1 MRKSFYALQVLGLL
15 SIVSCQEELPTA
27 IAPVLEVTSMT
38 AEDAVRLSTDIRS
51 KVAAEVHPSFD
62 LTLWASD
69 SLLAD
74 PIALD
79 MDEQGRVYV
88 TKTNRNGTS
97 EFDIRGHRDW
107 EINSIA
113 LQTVEERRAFLK
125 LELSPDSSEVNDWF
139 LDMNGDGSRDWKDL
153 AVETEQVF
161 RLEDTNRDG
170 VADRSQLFAD
180 GFNDVVTDCNGALE
194 IFDDNVFMG
203 VGPDMWRLKDTDGDG
218 YAEERTSISHGYNVH
233 IGFGGHGM
241 SGAEM
246 GPDGRLYW
254 GIGDVGFNGTGPD
267 GKEWKYPNQGVI
279 VRSELDG
286 SNFEVFARGLRNTH
300 EFVFDKYANII
311 SEDNDGDHAGE
322 SERLVYIVEG
332 SDTGWRINWQFGKYN
347 DPRNNDYKVWMDE
360 KLNVPRWD
368 GQAAYITP
376 CIRNYVN
383 GPTGMLYNPGTA
395 LSPEWKDHFFLVE
408 FVGNPSRS
416 GIHAFTLKPAGAT
429 FDFDQDQKVIGGI
442 LPTGIDW
449 GPDGALY
456 AGDWI
461 EGWSVKEYGR
471 VWKLEDPKGKDW
483 DERLSTQELITAD
496 YKAMSDDVLYGHLF
510 HPDMR
515 IRQKA
520 QFEIVKRGDA
530 GYAQLEK
537 AAAQSEHQL
546 ARVHGIIGMAQMARV
561 VDRKYAKGIVSYI
574 TDADA
579 EIRAQAAKWI
589 GDVRHQPAADQLI
602 PLLKDESSR
611 VRFFAAEALGRM
623 EYAPAKEELVQM
635 LLENDDMDAYL
646 RHVGSLALSRIGD
659 AQLLKSFE
667 SHQSNALRLAAVIA
681 LRRMQHKNISAYLD
695 DEDILIV
702 RDAARAINDDW
713 SIEESLD
720 DLGAILNS
728 TPFYE
733 DEPIIRRSINA
744 NLRVGSKEAVERVVA
759 YARNDKNP
767 KSLRVEAIE
776 TLSVWSDPSV
786 LDRVDGRYRGP
797 VKRSNNEIAA
807 ALNGILPMFGDKST
821 TIQKAVAVM
830 ASNNKMAEAT
840 NSLKSM
846 LTNGKSTSV
855 RKVAIES
862 LIKLRPEGLPAL
874 LTTAL
879 GDSKQAVRVAALQGT
894 MGTDITDDVKMDL
907 LRSVIFN
914 QTISERQAAIAALS
928 SLPVAA
934 TIDTYKELLKEW
946 SSGTLS
952 PEVKLDLAESIETVD
967 DQDLVASLHEL
978 QQLGG
983 DDDVFAAY
991 RDCLTGGDASR
1002 GSDILWR
1009 HTGAQCIR
1017 CHEVQDYGG
1026 IVGPS
1031 LNGIASLLNK
1041 EELLTSLILP
1051 NERIAPGYGMV
1062 SLIMND
1068 DSEIDGML
1076 IAEDT
1081 DQLKIRDANN
1091 EVIDVAVAN
1100 VSDRIDAVSGMPDMS
1115 KLLTKKEIRDLL
1127 AYLVELKAEDSD

>member
-1 MRKSFYALQVLGLL
+1 MKISINIAIVLLVL
-15 SIVSCQEELPTA
+15 VFFSCQKELP
-27 IAPVLEVTSMT
+27 ISVAPVLEVTTMT
-38 AEDAVRLSTDIRS
+38 SEDAARLSKEIRS

-62 LTLWASD
+62 LILWASD

-88 TKTNRNGTS
+88 TKTNRNGSS

-125 LELSPDSSEVNDWF
+125 LELSPDSSDVNDWF
-139 LDMNGDGSRDWKDL
+139 ADMNGDGSRDWQDL
-153 AVETEQVF
+153 AVETEQVY
-161 RLEDTNRDG
+161 RLEDTDGDG
-170 VADRSQLFAD
+170 VAERSQLFAD
-180 GFNDVVTDCNGALE
+180 GFNDIVTDCNGALE
-194 IFDDNVFMG
+194 IFEGDVFMG
-203 VGPDMWRLKDTDGDG
+203 VGPDMWRLEDIDDDG
-218 YAEERTSISHGYNVH
+218 YAEKRTSISHGYNVH

-241 SGAEM
+241 SGAEI

-300 EFVFDKYANII
+300 EFVFDKYANLI

-347 DPRNNDYKVWMDE
+347 DSRNNDYKVWMDE
-360 KLNVPRWD
+360 KLNIPRWD

-395 LSPEWKDHFFLVE
+395 LSPQWKDHFFLVE

-429 FDFDQDQKVIGGI
+429 FAFDQDQKIIGGI

-461 EGWSVKEYGR
+461 EGWGIKQYGR
-471 VWKLEDPKGKDW
+471 VWKLEDPNGKDW
-483 DERLSTQELITAD
+483 SERLSTQELITAN
-496 YKAMSDDVLYGHLF
+496 YSGMTDDVLYGHLF

-520 QFEIVKRGDA
+520 QFEIVKRGDS

-537 AAAQSEHQL
+537 AAAQTEHQL

-561 VDRKYAKGIVSYI
+561 VDKKYARGIADYL
-574 TDADA
+574 TDADE

-589 GDVRHQPAADQLI
+589 GDVRHKPAADQLI
-602 PLLKDESSR
+602 PLLSDESSR

-623 EYAPAKEELVQM
+623 GHDPAKEALVQM
-635 LLENDDMDAYL
+635 LLDNDDVDAYL
-646 RHVGSLALSRIGD
+646 RHVGSLALARIGD

-667 SHQSNALRLAAVIA
+667 NHESKALRLASVVA
-681 LRRMQHKNISAYLD
+681 LRRMENKNISVYLD

-713 SIEESLD
+713 SIEGSMD
-720 DLGAILNS
+720 DLGAILN
-728 TPFYE
+728 TTTFYE
-733 DEPIIRRSINA
+733 DEPIIRRAINA
-744 NLRVGSKEAVERVVA
+744 NLRVGSKEAIERVVA
-759 YARNDKNP
+759 YARDDKNP
-767 KSLRVEAIE
+767 KNLRVEAIE

-797 VKRSNNEIAA
+797 IKRSNKGMAS
-807 ALNGILPMFGDKST
+807 ALSGILPLFDDKST
-821 TIQKAVAVM
+821 TIQKAIAVM
-830 ASNNKMAEAT
+830 AANNNIADAVG
-840 NSLKSM
+840 SLKSM
-846 LTNGKSTSV
+846 LVNGKSTSV
-855 RKVAIES
+855 RKIAIES
-862 LIKLRPEGLPAL
+862 LIKLQPEGLPAL
-874 LTTAL
+874 LATAL
-879 GDSKQAVRVAALQGT
+879 SDKKQGVRVAALQGT
-894 MGTDITDDVKMDL
+894 MGTDVADDVKLDL

-914 QTISERQAAIAALS
+914 QTISERQAAITELS
-928 SLPVAA
+928 SLPVSS
-934 TIDTYKELLKEW
+934 TISTYKELLNEW
-946 SSGTLS
+946 SSGSLA
-952 PEVKLDLAESIETVD
+952 PEVKLDLAESIEAVE
-967 DQDLVASLHEL
+967 DQDLIAALHEL

-983 DDDVFAAY
+983 DEDVLAAY
-991 RDCLTGGDASR
+991 KDCLTGGNASR

-1026 IVGPS
+1026 IAGPS
-1031 LNGIASLLNK
+1031 LNGIASQLTK
-1041 EELLTSLILP
+1041 EELLTSLVLP
-1051 NERIAPGYGMV
+1051 NQRIAPGYGMV

-1068 DSEIDGML
+1068 DAEIDGML
-1076 IAEDT
+1076 IAEDK
-1081 DQLKIRDANN
+1081 DHLKIRDANN

-1100 VSDRIDAVSGMPDMS
+1100 VSNRIDAVSGMPDMS

-1127 AYLVELKAEDSD
+1127 AYLAELKAHE